1 MCTNDERARLSFNSS
16 KTGKDE
22 ALKCLYRNYY
32 TYRLKESFSKS
43 ITLFSLS
50 FFIYNCILY
59 TLSRFP
65 CLDPWKKIPQVFKH
79 RTHMRITFDNLAR
92 MPLIPDFP
100 FVVTSVFFS
109 LSPSPSFPSCSRSS
123 RHARK
128 KWNSEE
134 FFFPRTRFLRDGDLM
149 ELKSFRDAH
158 RCALYSHAAR
168 GTRRKNSLR
177 AKKESPDRW
186 STIWE
191 INYRARRN
199 LAEIISHGSAVVI
212 AVVALKRLLRA
223 LDARP
228 SLRL

>member
-1 MCTNDERARLSFNSS
+1 
-16 KTGKDE
+16 
-22 ALKCLYRNYY
+22 
-32 TYRLKESFSKS
+32 
-43 ITLFSLS
+43 
-50 FFIYNCILY
+50 
-59 TLSRFP
+59 
-65 CLDPWKKIPQVFKH
+65 
-79 RTHMRITFDNLAR
+79 MRITFDNLERKDASR
-92 MPLIPDFP
+92 TGFSFVITYSLPP
-100 FVVTSVFFS
+100 FLLVASRAKEAEFRGIFS
-109 LSPSPSFPSCSRSS
+109 PHEISS
-123 RHARK
+123 RR
-128 KWNSEE
+128 
-134 FFFPRTRFLRDGDLM
+134 RGDLM
-149 ELKSFRDAH
+149 ELKSLRDAH

-186 STIWE
+186 SAIWE